1 MSTKEFIVTS
11 EFVDKLIDKGIK
23 EVVGVPCSTMTP
35 LINELCNRKMYRSF
49 ANEGDAVS
57 YAAGH
62 NLEGVEVAVVLQ
74 NSGLTNASSP
84 ISSLTSLYD
93 VPMLYFVGW
102 RGYLGQKDEPQHAI
116 MGPNTPKFISSI
128 APKSRTVD
136 VSSFDRS
143 MDIRNDTQTF
153 VMVTKG
159 SFEKVELS
167 SNNDYRSNYNSEN
180 SRMDIIKLVHEFS
193 KKHKDV
199 LVLTT
204 TGFTSREMLSLGE
217 EFNRN
222 FYMFG
227 SMGCLISFATGV
239 ARKYP
244 DKKIIVIDGDGSALM
259 RLEGSFTPIK
269 YHQDNIFRIVVMN
282 GEHQSTGGQFLE
294 DIEYLAS
301 VSSYLTNI
309 LSTLYHIDDLEILLN
324 AWYKDTRNYVMK
336 EKANTTLP
344 CQVIFSVNN
353 KVDKNNLPRPT
364 KTPQEI
370 KENFIGGVHNKLSY

>member
-11 EFVDKLIDKGIK
+11 EFVDNLIDKGVK

-35 LINELCNRKMYRSF
+35 LINELCNRNMYTAF

-57 YAAGH
+57 YAAGR
-62 NLEGVEVAVVLQ
+62 NLEGVKVAVVLQ

-84 ISSLTSLYD
+84 VSSLTSLYD
-93 VPMLYFVGW
+93 IPMLYFVGW

-116 MGPNTPKFISSI
+116 MGPNTPQFISSI
-128 APKSRTVD
+128 APKSRTID

-159 SFEKVELS
+159 SFDDVEL
-167 SNNDYRSNYNSEN
+167 E
-180 SRMDIIKLVHEFS
+180 SRDPGYHDFDCLDSREDVIRNIHNFS
-193 KKHKDV
+193 KLHKDV

-204 TGFTSREMLSLGE
+204 TGFTSRELLSLE
-217 EFNRN
+217 ESFNRN

-227 SMGCLISFATGV
+227 SMGCLISFASGV
-239 ARKYP
+239 AREYP
-244 DKKIIVIDGDGSALM
+244 EKKVIVIDGDGSALM
-259 RLEGSFTPIK
+259 RLEGSLTPLK
-269 YHQDNIFRIVVMN
+269 YNLNNLFRVVVCN
-282 GEHQSTGGQFLE
+282 GEHQSTGGQVLR
-294 DIEYLAS
+294 DSKQVS
-301 VSSYLTNI
+301 VYLTSKGVI
-309 LSTLYHIDDLEILLN
+309 KSVDGLIGLENELRK
-324 AWYKDTRNYVMK
+324 WYSDCEAYQ
-336 EKANTTLP
+336 NTCLENDEVP
-344 CQVIFSVNN
+344 CQVLCQVNS